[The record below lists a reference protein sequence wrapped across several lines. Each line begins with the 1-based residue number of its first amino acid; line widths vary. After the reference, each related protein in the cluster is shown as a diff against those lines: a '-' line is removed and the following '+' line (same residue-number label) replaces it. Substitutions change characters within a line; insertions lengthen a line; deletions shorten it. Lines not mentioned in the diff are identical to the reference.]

1 MNPREASAQSPAD
14 LELLGKVA
22 RLHYEYGLT
31 HQQVADLLH
40 LSRVKVTRLLA
51 RARDLGIVQ
60 IRVLSDA
67 SPFASLET
75 DLRLHCRLDE
85 ALVVPSNDDEALA
98 REGVA
103 RAAAGYLQ
111 RVLRDDMVVAIGL
124 SRTVGLI
131 AHFVVDPRPVR
142 SVFISMSGG
151 LRKVSLAANPYE
163 GTEGLAQ
170 LFGSVGEHL
179 HAPAIVGSAEVA
191 TALLGD
197 RTTAEVLTR
206 AASADVALLGVGGIS
221 AHATLV
227 AEGELTSSEI
237 GELVAAGAVGDV
249 AGRFFDADGAQIEHE
264 LNDRVIGLTIDQIR
278 KIPLRIVVAAGPG
291 KREAL
296 AAAVR
301 GGLPT
306 VLVVDSVNAEWVL
319 ASAQRGRKSRR
330 KQ

>member
-1 MNPREASAQSPAD
+1 MRRRQSTPQSSTD

-31 HQQVADLLH
+31 HQEVADVMH

-67 SPFASLET
+67 SPFAGLET
-75 DLRLHCRLDE
+75 DLSVRYGLDE
-85 ALVVPSNDDEALA
+85 ALVVPSSDDDELA

-111 RVLRDDMVVAIGL
+111 RVLRDEMVVAIGL

-131 AHFVVDPRPVR
+131 SQFVIDPRPTR

-170 LFGSVGEHL
+170 LFGGVGEHL
-179 HAPAIVGSAEVA
+179 HAPAIVGSPKVA
-191 TALLGD
+191 RALLGD
-197 RTTAEVLTR
+197 PATAEVLAR

-221 AHATLV
+221 PHATLV
-227 AEGELTSSEI
+227 AEGELTPSEI
-237 GELVAAGAVGDV
+237 DELVAAGAVGDV
-249 AGRFFDADGAQIEHE
+249 AGRFFDADGAPVRHE

-278 KIPLRIVVAAGPG
+278 KIPLRIVVAAGDE

-296 AAAVR
+296 AAALR

-306 VLVVDSVNAEWVL
+306 VLVVDSANAEWIL
-319 ASAQRGRKSRR
+319 ANAEGGRRLVRR
-330 KQ
+330 A